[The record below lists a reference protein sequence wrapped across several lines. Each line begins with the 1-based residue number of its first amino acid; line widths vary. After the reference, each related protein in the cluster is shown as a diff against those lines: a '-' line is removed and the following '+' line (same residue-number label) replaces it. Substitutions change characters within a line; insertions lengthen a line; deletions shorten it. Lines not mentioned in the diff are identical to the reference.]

1 MNTVQAYVE
10 KSDSDFVRIKII
22 DAKIKEK
29 LIGIGFTNDID
40 LNEYKITTPNDE
52 EKAGVFN
59 QLRDLEVYFSDGRE
73 WCPAEIFEH
82 LRDKGLLLGN
92 FTMIS
97 WTTPD
102 KYFITTDK

>member
-1 MNTVQAYVE
+1 MNTVQAYVT
-10 KSDSDFVRIKII
+10 KSDSDFVRVKIL

-40 LNEYKITTPNDE
+40 LNEYKIITPNDE
-52 EKAGVFN
+52 KKAGVFN
-59 QLRDLEVYFSDGRE
+59 QLRELEVYFSDGRE
-73 WCPAEIFEH
+73 WCPAEVFEY
-82 LRDKGLLLGN
+82 LRDKGLLIGN

-97 WTTPD
+97 WRGPD

>member
-1 MNTVQAYVE
+1 MNTVQAYVT
-10 KSDSDFVRIKII
+10 KSDSDFVRVKIL

-40 LNEYKITTPNDE
+40 LNEYKIITPNDE
-52 EKAGVFN
+52 KKAGIFN

-73 WCPAEIFEH
+73 WCPAEVFEY
-82 LRDKGLLLGN
+82 LRDKGLLIGN

-97 WTTPD
+97 WTAPD